1 MDINRKKIKHWVYD
15 HKKEIIIVAG
25 TVVVVGG
32 AIAVG
37 HHFHQVGRLR
47 MENRIL
53 NEVIKDQ
60 AQEMAKMRME
70 HHELCM
76 QKDAAYRAL
85 MSDALRHGSS
95 MGGEEMAAWKAY
107 MRATEA
113 VA

>member
-1 MDINRKKIKHWVYD
+1 MNINKKTMKNWIHE
-15 HKKEIIIVAG
+15 HKKEIIIGAG
-25 TVVVVGG
+25 TVVVIGG
-32 AIAVG
+32 TIAVG
-37 HHFHQVGRLR
+37 YHFHQVGRLS

-53 NEVIKDQ
+53 KEVVKDQ
-60 AQEMAKMRME
+60 AREMAKMRME
-70 HHELCM
+70 HHELCK

-107 MRATEA
+107 MKATEA